1 MDLGLKNKTVIV
13 TGSSKGIGKSI
24 ALSFAKEEANVVICS
39 RNKELLDKTS
49 VEIEKETGCS
59 ILSVQTDLTNK
70 NDIDLLISKTL
81 SEFDNI
87 HVLVNNTGGP
97 PPMLF
102 EDTTDEKWI
111 KAVELLL
118 ISAINC
124 CYGVIPH
131 MKKQKWGRI
140 INMTSIAAKQPIHQ
154 LILSNTIRA
163 GISGYTKTLSDELAN
178 YNILV
183 NAICPGYT
191 ITERVEELAESLSKE
206 KKLTKKEIMSNWEKN
221 IPLGRL
227 AKPEEIA
234 DMVVFL
240 GSNKSS
246 YITGNVI
253 QVDGGYYRGV
263 I

>member
-1 MDLGLKNKTVIV
+1 
-13 TGSSKGIGKSI
+13 
-24 ALSFAKEEANVVICS
+24 
-39 RNKELLDKTS
+39 
-49 VEIEKETGCS
+49 
-59 ILSVQTDLTNK
+59 
-70 NDIDLLISKTL
+70 
-81 SEFDNI
+81 
-87 HVLVNNTGGP
+87 
-97 PPMLF
+97 
-102 EDTTDEKWI
+102 
-111 KAVELLL
+111 
-118 ISAINC
+118 
-124 CYGVIPH
+124 
-131 MKKQKWGRI
+131 MKKV
-140 INMTSIAAKQPIHQ
+140 
-154 LILSNTIRA
+154 LYTIRA

-191 ITERVEELAESLSKE
+191 MTERVEELAESLSKE
-206 KKLTKKEIMSNWEKN
+206 KKLTKKEIMADWEKN